1 MADEG
6 EGHEFAVAEFVNNHP
21 PEDDAEAE
29 TGEAGSP
36 DFTELGCTE
45 AEFLGPEGE
54 DASAESEAHAGGE
67 DGHETCPEKAVRVR
81 RLGALTW
88 VIHSAHS

>member
-1 MADEG
+1 
-6 EGHEFAVAEFVNNHP
+6 
-21 PEDDAEAE
+21 
-29 TGEAGSP
+29 
-36 DFTELGCTE
+36 LGCTE